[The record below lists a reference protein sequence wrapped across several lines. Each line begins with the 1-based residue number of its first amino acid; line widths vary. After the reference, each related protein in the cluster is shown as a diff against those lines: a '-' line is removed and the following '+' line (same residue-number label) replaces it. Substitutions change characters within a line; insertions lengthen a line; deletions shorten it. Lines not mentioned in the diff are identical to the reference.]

1 MEAICRQIGAALE
14 IPYELLLKHFTSSYS
29 ASRGAL
35 EEAWKM
41 FKMYRAW
48 LANDFC
54 QPIYE
59 EWLAEAVAKGRIKAT
74 GFFTDPLRR
83 KAYCK
88 AQWNGP
94 ARGLLNPVQE
104 VGAAV
109 TRVEN
114 GFSTRSAETMEMA
127 GGDFY
132 SNCEQLKQE
141 EKKLK
146 EVKKIA
152 TGSEHKPG
160 SDGQQGNG
168 AKPGEPAGQQPE
180 QQDGDGQKSGKQDE
194 KPVRSDTE

>member
-1 MEAICRQIGAALE
+1 
-14 IPYELLLKHFTSSYS
+14 
-29 ASRGAL
+29 
-35 EEAWKM
+35 M

-54 QPIYE
+54 QPVYE
-59 EWLAEAVAKGRIKAT
+59 EWLAEAVAKGRIKAP

-114 GFSTRSAETMEMA
+114 GFSTRSAETMEMT

-152 TGSEHKPG
+152 TGTERKPG
-160 SDGQQGNG
+160 NAAGQQGDG
-168 AKPGEPAGQQPE
+168 TKPGEPEEQQPE
-180 QQDGDGQKSGKQDE
+180 QQDSDGQQGKQGE